1 MRIDILKAA
10 EAEFFSIYPEGF
22 DDPEM
27 AAIKKRHKVAKMT
40 EMAHDAFGKDK
51 FGFTQEI
58 VENMIK
64 IVTRSSLIS
73 VFEKPKYRDYLRSLD
88 QETKDLL
95 AHGLYLQL
103 HGDSEKGFNL
113 VLDVLTLGKLA
124 KWSLISVIPYYYYP
138 QTEAFMK
145 PTTVK
150 GIVTTFEL
158 EGLIYKPRPSYSFYI
173 EYRRQLMEMRKMV
186 SPNLG
191 PDNAAFSGFLMMIMG
206 FNKR

>member
-27 AAIKKRHKVAKMT
+27 VAIKKRHKSHKMT
-40 EMAHDAFGKDK
+40 EMAHEAFGEDK
-51 FGFTQEI
+51 FGFTHEI
-58 VENMIK
+58 IENMIK

-88 QETKDLL
+88 ADSREML
-95 AHGLYLQL
+95 AHGLYEQL
-103 HGDSEKGFNL
+103 HGNPQAGFNET
-113 VLDVLTLGKLA
+113 LDILIQGKLA

-150 GIVTTFEL
+150 GIVNTFEL
-158 EGLIYKPRPSYSFYI
+158 EGLIYKPRPSYNFYI
-173 EYRRQLMEMRKMV
+173 EYRKQLMEMRKMV